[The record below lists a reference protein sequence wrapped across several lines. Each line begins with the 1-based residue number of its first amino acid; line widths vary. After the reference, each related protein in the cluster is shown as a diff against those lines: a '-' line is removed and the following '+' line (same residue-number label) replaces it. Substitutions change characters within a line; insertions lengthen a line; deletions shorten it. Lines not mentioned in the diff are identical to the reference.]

1 MLAKQP
7 TGNTQV
13 AAPPQPT
20 PFGVSAPPAQTPA
33 PADDA
38 KKQLAAKFSFEK
50 ILEKSSTHPGF
61 RTVAK
66 TEISNFE
73 KVKLGHMIKLG
84 QDLRIKMAE
93 IDPLTKIASEVA
105 EELRENPVRCLHCVL
120 LAHKSASQGD
130 DAEWVKEQAVRI
142 YFEQQEQI
150 LGLICRLVHKREL
163 IDYFGAD
170 GCPQDHLDHIQ
181 NALFVGQVC
190 VCVCVYVYHTYVC
203 VYVCMYVYVQ
213 YVQYVCIYVSMYMYI
228 YACVCVCSCVFVC
241 VYVHTHTHTHTH
253 TRTHLGHPA
262 IAAMA
267 SAICQTAAFDPQHI
281 SNTLA
286 TH

>member
-1 MLAKQP
+1 VLAKQP

-190 VCVCVYVYHTYVC
+190 VCVCVCISYVRVCICMYVC
-203 VYVCMYVYVQ
+203 ICTVCTVCMYL
-213 YVQYVCIYVSMYMYI
+213 CIYVYVHICM
-228 YACVCVCSCVFVC
+228 CVCVFVC
-241 VYVHTHTHTHTH
+241 VCVCVCTHTHTHTHTH